1 MGVKPDDGWEMPKD
15 QARPSNLELMW
26 GSPKRTARGP
36 RPGLTLDEIV
46 RAGVR
51 VADAE
56 GLDALSMQRVA
67 GELGYTTMSLYRY
80 VSGKDQLVAL
90 MSDSALGPP
99 PEPGDGDWRE
109 EIEAWVRA
117 MWVGYREHPWLLSV
131 KIEGPPAGPQGLAW
145 LEAAL
150 RALEGSGLD
159 TGERISATMFL
170 NAATFSLARLSI
182 DLKPME
188 DFATALT
195 LGARTGRYPILAG
208 MLADGTFES
217 VGAPQTEFA
226 QEILPDLEFGL
237 RRVLEGIEQ
246 YVSARK
252 TAPTG

>member
-1 MGVKPDDGWEMPKD
+1 MPKD
-15 QARPSNLELMW
+15 RASDLELMW
-26 GSPKRTARGP
+26 GNRERPARGP
-36 RPGLTLDEIV
+36 KPGLTLDEIV

-51 VADAE
+51 VADTE

-90 MSDSALGPP
+90 MSDAALGPP
-99 PEPGDGDWRE
+99 PEPSGGDWRE

-117 MWVGYREHPWLLSV
+117 MWHGYRAHSWLLSV
-131 KIEGPPAGPQGLAW
+131 KIEGPPSGPQGLAW

-159 TGERISATMFL
+159 KGDRIGATMFV
-170 NAATFSLARLSI
+170 NAATAGLARLSV
-182 DLKPME
+182 DLKPMT
-188 DFATALT
+188 DFAAALA
-195 LGARTGRYPILAG
+195 LGAETGQYPILAS
-208 MLADGTFES
+208 MLTDGTFEA

-226 QEILPDLEFGL
+226 QEVLPDLEFGL
-237 RRVLEGIEQ
+237 RRLLDGIEH

>member
-1 MGVKPDDGWEMPKD
+1 MPKD
-15 QARPSNLELMW
+15 RASNLELMW
-26 GSPKRTARGP
+26 GNRERPARGP
-36 RPGLTLDEIV
+36 KPGLTLDEIV

-51 VADAE
+51 VADTE

-90 MSDSALGPP
+90 MSDVALGAP
-99 PEPGDGDWRE
+99 PEPAGGDWRE
-109 EIEAWVRA
+109 EIEAWVRGL
-117 MWVGYREHPWLLSV
+117 WHGYRAHPWLLSV
-131 KIEGPPAGPQGLAW
+131 KIEGPPSGPQGLAW

-159 TGERISATMFL
+159 KGDRIGVTRFV
-170 NAATFSLARLSI
+170 NAATFSLARLSV

-188 DFATALT
+188 DFGAALA
-195 LGARTGRYPILAG
+195 LGAQTGQYPILAS

-226 QEILPDLEFGL
+226 QEVLPDLEFGL
-237 RRVLEGIEQ
+237 RRLLDGIEH

>member
-1 MGVKPDDGWEMPKD
+1 MPKD
-15 QARPSNLELMW
+15 RASNLELMW
-26 GSPKRTARGP
+26 GSRERPSRGP

-51 VADAE
+51 VADSE
-56 GLDALSMQRVA
+56 GLEALSMQRVA

-90 MSDSALGPP
+90 MADAALGPP
-99 PEPGDGDWRE
+99 PGPGGGDWRE

-117 MWVGYREHPWLLSV
+117 LWDGYRAHSWLMSV
-131 KIEGPPAGPQGLAW
+131 KIEGPPSGPQGLAW

-159 TGERISATMFL
+159 KGERISVTMFV
-170 NAATFSLARLSI
+170 NAATFSLARLAV
-182 DLKPME
+182 DLKPLE

-195 LGARTGRYPILAG
+195 LGARTGQYPILAS
-208 MLADGTFES
+208 MIDDGTFES

-226 QEILPDLEFGL
+226 QEVLPDLEFGL
-237 RRVLEGIEQ
+237 RRLLDGVEQ
-246 YVSARK
+246 HVNARK
-252 TAPTG
+252 SAPTG